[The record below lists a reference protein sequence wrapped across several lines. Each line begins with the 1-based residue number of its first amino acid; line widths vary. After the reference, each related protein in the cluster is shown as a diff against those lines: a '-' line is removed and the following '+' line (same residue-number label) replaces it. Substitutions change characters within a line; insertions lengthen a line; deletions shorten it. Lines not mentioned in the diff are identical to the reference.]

1 MTFFLWGSVTITKCH
16 PCRLEPV
23 GAWTA
28 TSMHSR
34 MSSWGTGRS
43 KSSRLRTERVVV
55 RQVWASMAP
64 IVARRRIHERLL
76 HVIRCRRDLSRAARD
91 SGLPQVPH
99 RAGAEGAG
107 PPPVPSLQGAL
118 SDRRRHPRA
127 AHRRRQAGERSR
139 LKPLSLTL
147 PPEGGGDSSRTLE
160 MAGVDR
166 RLRAVHLLDRARYL
180 VVGERVGLVG

>member
-1 MTFFLWGSVTITKCH
+1 MHGMTITGTSWKRSARYCDDETTRGSCASRTSPSAYRGPRLAAYGAH

-64 IVARRRIHERLL
+64 IVAPRRIHERLL

-99 RAGAEGAG
+99 QVGAEGAG
-107 PPPVPSLQGAL
+107 PPPVPSLQGPL
-118 SDRRRHPRA
+118 SDRRRNPSA
-127 AHRRRQAGERSR
+127 AHRRRQTGVRVR
-139 LKPLSLTL
+139 IT
-147 PPEGGGDSSRTLE
+147 SSCALE
-160 MAGVDR
+160 
-166 RLRAVHLLDRARYL
+166 LAR
-180 VVGERVGLVG
+180 V